1 MTGDGSDPD
10 RGTNPARMVT
20 VPGLAAREE
29 NRRPVVA
36 GGNTT
41 CTRRGSPERMATEE
55 AVVDE
60 PDWDGGRNGVAV
72 VPEEEEAPEEVAV

>member
-29 NRRPVVA
+29 NLRLDVV
-36 GGNTT
+36 GGSTI

-55 AVVDE
+55 VVVAE
-60 PDWDGGRNGVAV
+60 PDWVGGRNGAV
-72 VPEEEEAPEEVAV
+72 EEEEEQEAPEEVAV